1 MGNLQAT
8 PKSLPS
14 RDMALFRRVSVAARP
29 AWRATASPA
38 MQLARGLSAGIHSK
52 EELEHMTGLQREEAE
67 LELEGQ
73 TLFDRSGLSGPF
85 GTREN
90 PVKVPSVFD
99 RRTVACTGG
108 SGSEEHEM
116 LWFNLFAGHK
126 AICPECGQ
134 FFELVKV
141 PVPGH

>member
-1 MGNLQAT
+1 MGIPPFFDTKTHTAAAPMSAVRCLRA
-8 PKSLPS
+8 LPLLRRTALAPQTRFMSIKPHS
-14 RDMALFRRVSVAARP
+14 R
-29 AWRATASPA
+29 
-38 MQLARGLSAGIHSK
+38 

-67 LELEGQ
+67 LALEGQ

>member
-52 EELEHMTGLQREEAE
+52 EDLDHMTGLQRMEAE
-67 LELEGQ
+67 RELEGE

-90 PVKVPSVFD
+90 PVVVPSAYPF
-99 RRTVACTGG
+99 RAVACTGG
-108 SGSEEHEM
+108 YGDAEHEM
-116 LWFNLFAGHK
+116 LWFNLFEGKK

-134 FFELVKV
+134 FFVLDYQ
-141 PVPGH
+141 P